1 MNKIIT
7 ERAWSV
13 RLHAGYS
20 SSSGQKYLNPL
31 VPLNKGLSEEAWS
44 GKNVSLSHLRVIR
57 ESSYF
62 VTFIDNYI
70 RKV

>member
-1 MNKIIT
+1 MECEVACWILKQF
-7 ERAWSV
+7 WSEV
-13 RLHAGYS
+13 LNS
-20 SSSGQKYLNPL
+20 VVYLINRNPL
-31 VPLNKGLSEEAWS
+31 VPMNKGLPEEAWC